1 MRWGSTSLAI
11 EQQRAIVWFRCKRP
25 SLEEHDRINNFF
37 TDRAQNET
45 AGGMGPPA
53 DQLEV
58 EIMQNLV
65 FLLLLMVIFDVKVKI
80 IIKRR

>member
-1 MRWGSTSLAI
+1 MRWRSTSLAI
-11 EQQRAIVWFRCKRP
+11 GQRHAIVWFRCERL
-25 SLEEHDRINNFF
+25 SHEEHDRINNFF
-37 TDRAQNET
+37 TDHAQNET

-53 DQLEV
+53 DQQEV